1 VLKIDCQ
8 ALITPQSPQERLPL
22 SLPRRSARSYM
33 LMCEFLTAVHHKL
46 PVKMVIYNN
55 SAFGLIP
62 LEAEAAGLPPFR
74 QGIELPNP
82 DFAALA
88 RACGGHGFAAR
99 SPGELKAAVSEA
111 VDIDGSGI
119 VDSAA
124 PSS

>member
-1 VLKIDCQ
+1 
-8 ALITPQSPQERLPL
+8 
-22 SLPRRSARSYM
+22 M
-33 LMCEFLTAVHHKL
+33 LMCEFFTAVHHKL

-88 RACGGHGFAAR
+88 RTCGGHGFAAR

-111 VDIDGSGI
+111 SRLGAQQESYPSAGGSARGQ
-119 VDSAA
+119 
-124 PSS
+124 